1 MLPGSTLGRKQRER
15 QKSDSRSIEIQRLIG
30 RSLRSVMDFEA
41 LGERMITIDCD
52 VIEADGGTRTASI
65 TGGFLALSLLVKKL
79 MAEGKLEQNPIREN
93 LAAVS
98 AGMVGGEALLDLC
111 YAEDSSAEADMNF
124 VGTESGGIS
133 EVQIAGEKR
142 TVSDEEFM
150 ALLALCKKGVA
161 ELIQKQKE
169 VLA

>member
-1 MLPGSTLGRKQRER
+1 
-15 QKSDSRSIEIQRLIG
+15 
-30 RSLRSVMDFEA
+30 
-41 LGERMITIDCD
+41 
-52 VIEADGGTRTASI
+52 
-65 TGGFLALSLLVKKL
+65 